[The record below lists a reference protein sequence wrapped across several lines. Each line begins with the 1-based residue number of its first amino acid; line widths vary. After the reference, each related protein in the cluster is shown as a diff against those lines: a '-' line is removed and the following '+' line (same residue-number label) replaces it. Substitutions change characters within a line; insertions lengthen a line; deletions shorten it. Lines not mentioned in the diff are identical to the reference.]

1 MTNPQNPNID
11 PNLVNA
17 ANQAFSTQQTILRD
31 IFDKAADF
39 QEKLKEQLATIKEIN
54 KEGGNQFELQDKLD
68 EALTKQRI
76 TLGKIND
83 LTDKL
88 QSGTAKEQ
96 ELEKKIVQGFESKRK
111 LSDRLTEL
119 RAKELKLAEITAGI
133 NNGTITDLTEQ
144 QNIISSISRLKGVIE
159 GHENRVAELTNIIQ
173 ADQADLVVM
182 YGDQAA
188 LLGSQLITLKEQEE
202 VDKNLV
208 QNTKA
213 KLKFAQA
220 NNDANKDYI
229 EYLKKQLQLT
239 DKQKESLKSI
249 GSTLKINSVLET
261 LTLAGLIK
269 GILELD
275 QATTDFARN
284 LGISR
289 ENAEKLTSTFQAT
302 QYNAKNLNSNL
313 NAALFTLK
321 AQVQANNELN
331 ASLGTG
337 TVFTDKQVADQVF
350 LTKQLGLQSAEA
362 ANLLKLGLLN
372 SQSTE
377 SVTNSIGDQV
387 VQLRQETG
395 ITLNFRKVLSDVAKV
410 SGQLA
415 AQYKNNPKLLAQAVI
430 QAQKLGLTLDETA
443 KSADSLLDFETSIEN
458 ELKAELLLGRQ
469 LNFERARALALQGDS
484 AAAAA
489 DLIQQAGGLSSF
501 QELNVIQQRA
511 LADSVGLTADEM
523 ADALKQQKMLQETG
537 FGTFEQLKDQAD
549 SIKDQTAKQQF
560 LNQIKQTANG
570 EQLVKQYEQVS
581 LQEKFN
587 ALIETLQT
595 NILKLA
601 EGPVGTLLHNL
612 TDMLTKADALKNIF
626 RVIGGIIAFNIGSNI
641 AKLVATGIPGMIR
654 GAKLFS
660 IQMRRGATMAALSSA
675 FAGNIAGILGGLAA
689 FAIAEA
695 AIGKAFESGEGG
707 GGGGGIT
714 SSSPTGGGVST
725 SATVATANVANNRE
739 QVALLNKI
747 NNTLEKQNQKPLT
760 ADVKVNIAGKDL
772 RDLNTAQAEA
782 STKNLA

>member
-1 MTNPQNPNID
+1 MPNPQNPNID

-54 KEGGNQFELQDKLD
+54 KEGGNQFALADKLD
-68 EALTKQRI
+68 EALKKQLE
-76 TLGKIND
+76 TSSKIND
-83 LTDKL
+83 LTEKL
-88 QSGTAKEQ
+88 KNGSAEQ
-96 ELEKKIVQGFESKRK
+96 KQLELDIKKGFESKKR
-111 LSDRLTEL
+111 LSEQLTAL

-173 ADQADLVVM
+173 ADQADLAST

-188 LLGSQLITLKEQEE
+188 LLGSQLVTLKQQEE
-202 VDKNLV
+202 IDTNLV

-229 EYLKKQLQLT
+229 AYLEKQLQLT

-249 GSTLKINSVLET
+249 GATLKINSVLET

-284 LGISR
+284 LSISR
-289 ENAEKLTSTFQAT
+289 EEAEQLTSAFQAT

-313 NAALFTLK
+313 NTALFTLK

-350 LTKQLGLQSAEA
+350 LTKQLGLQSTEA

-395 ITLNFRKVLSDVAKV
+395 IMLNFRKVLSDVAKV

-537 FGTFEQLKDQAD
+537 FGTFEQLKAQAD
-549 SIKDQTAKQQF
+549 SIKDQTARQQF

-626 RVIGGIIAFNIGSNI
+626 RVISGIIAFNIGASI
-641 AKLVATGIPGMIR
+641 ANLLKTGIPGMIR

-660 IQMRRGATMAALSSA
+660 IQMRRGATMVALSSA
-675 FAGNIAGILGGLAA
+675 FAGNWVGILGGLAA
-689 FAIAEA
+689 FALAES
-695 AIGKAFESGEGG
+695 AISSAFEGGEG

-725 SATVATANVANNRE
+725 SATVATANVSNNRE
-739 QVALLNKI
+739 QIALLNKI
-747 NNTLEKQNQKPLT
+747 NSNLEKQNQKPLT

>member
-1 MTNPQNPNID
+1 
-11 PNLVNA
+11 
-17 ANQAFSTQQTILRD
+17 
-31 IFDKAADF
+31 
-39 QEKLKEQLATIKEIN
+39 
-54 KEGGNQFELQDKLD
+54 
-68 EALTKQRI
+68 
-76 TLGKIND
+76 
-83 LTDKL
+83 
-88 QSGTAKEQ
+88 
-96 ELEKKIVQGFESKRK
+96 
-111 LSDRLTEL
+111 
-119 RAKELKLAEITAGI
+119 
-133 NNGTITDLTEQ
+133 
-144 QNIISSISRLKGVIE
+144 
-159 GHENRVAELTNIIQ
+159 
-173 ADQADLVVM
+173 
-182 YGDQAA
+182 
-188 LLGSQLITLKEQEE
+188 
-202 VDKNLV
+202 
-208 QNTKA
+208 
-213 KLKFAQA
+213 
-220 NNDANKDYI
+220 
-229 EYLKKQLQLT
+229 
-239 DKQKESLKSI
+239 
-249 GSTLKINSVLET
+249 
-261 LTLAGLIK
+261 
-269 GILELD
+269 
-275 QATTDFARN
+275 
-284 LGISR
+284 
-289 ENAEKLTSTFQAT
+289 
-302 QYNAKNLNSNL
+302 
-313 NAALFTLK
+313 
-321 AQVQANNELN
+321 
-331 ASLGTG
+331 
-337 TVFTDKQVADQVF
+337 
-350 LTKQLGLQSAEA
+350 
-362 ANLLKLGLLN
+362 
-372 SQSTE
+372 
-377 SVTNSIGDQV
+377 
-387 VQLRQETG
+387 
-395 ITLNFRKVLSDVAKV
+395 
-410 SGQLA
+410 
-415 AQYKNNPKLLAQAVI
+415 
-430 QAQKLGLTLDETA
+430 
-443 KSADSLLDFETSIEN
+443 
-458 ELKAELLLGRQ
+458 
-469 LNFERARALALQGDS
+469 
-484 AAAAA
+484 
-489 DLIQQAGGLSSF
+489 
-501 QELNVIQQRA
+501 
-511 LADSVGLTADEM
+511 M

-641 AKLVATGIPGMIR
+641 AKLVATSIPGMIR